1 MRNKGGHTPGRITT
15 ESQMVLLHRLL
26 LRAVIALSLIAL
38 IATLRYVKR
47 PLALRYSSASRY
59 HLAISIRWQ
68 TISLLGALHL
78 ASNSKQLAWQT
89 VMDDTIINSEDSV
102 TARRRELLSRFA
114 EALVSAWE
122 QALSAFCSW
131 GLQGEPA
138 MFFQKY
144 LTQRTRA
151 WLKWISSHWEED
163 DFDIDKFK
171 SFAPGLL
178 FSFKLVH
185 KARFRSKDKTPLDRS
200 LFDWLLKELSS
211 ASKHRDRADQVAYRR
226 MLWAV
231 SEMHEYYA
239 LIILPDELRHTG
251 RARSDSIV
259 SLTFSCNDEGKVN
272 TTGKGISEGS
282 ASDADRCDSAFS
294 LSPTTL

>member
-1 MRNKGGHTPGRITT
+1 M
-15 ESQMVLLHRLL
+15 
-26 LRAVIALSLIAL
+26 
-38 IATLRYVKR
+38 
-47 PLALRYSSASRY
+47 
-59 HLAISIRWQ
+59 
-68 TISLLGALHL
+68 
-78 ASNSKQLAWQT
+78 
-89 VMDDTIINSEDSV
+89 
-102 TARRRELLSRFA
+102 TARRRELLSLFA

-122 QALSAFCSW
+122 QALSAFCLW

-163 DFDIDKFK
+163 DFEVDKFK

-178 FSFKLVH
+178 SSFKLVH
-185 KARFRSKDKTPLDRS
+185 KARFHSKDKTPLDRS

-211 ASKHRDRADQVAYRR
+211 ASEHRERADQVAYRR

-239 LIILPDELRHTG
+239 LIILPDELGHTG
-251 RARSDSIV
+251 RARSNSIV
-259 SLTFSCNDEGKVN
+259 
-272 TTGKGISEGS
+272 
-282 ASDADRCDSAFS
+282 
-294 LSPTTL
+294 